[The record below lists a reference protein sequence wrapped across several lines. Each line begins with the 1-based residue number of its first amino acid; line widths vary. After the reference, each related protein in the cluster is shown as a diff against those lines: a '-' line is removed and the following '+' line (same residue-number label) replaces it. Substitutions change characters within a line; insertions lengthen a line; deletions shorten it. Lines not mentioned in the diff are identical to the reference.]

1 MSAPASPLVHLEH
14 GGARVAVSRTG
25 GHVVSWRP
33 ALGEE
38 MLYLSPLAAAHP
50 GRAIRGGVPVIFPQF
65 AGLGPLAKHG
75 FARTAD
81 WRETTPEPGEAL
93 ALELTDTPATRAL
106 WPHAFR
112 LTLGLALGGDQLRL
126 SLRVQNTG
134 DDPFSFTAA
143 LHTYLRVPDVE
154 QAALHGLIGLRY
166 HDKTAGD
173 REAQQEGPLQARGP
187 VDAVFAH
194 APDRVVL
201 RGAAGDRSVEVR
213 KRGFE
218 DLVVWNPWAEGAAAM
233 ADLPDDGF
241 RHMLCVE
248 AAQVARAVMLAPGE
262 QWEGVQEL
270 AVLGH

>member
-1 MSAPASPLVHLEH
+1 MSAAASPLFHLEH
-14 GGARVAVSRTG
+14 GGARAAVSSKG

-65 AGLGPLAKHG
+65 AGLGALPKHG

-81 WRETTPEPGEAL
+81 WREASPEPGEAL
-93 ALELTDTPATRAL
+93 VLELADTPATRAL

-112 LTLGLALGGDQLRL
+112 LTLGLALGGDQLR
-126 SLRVQNTG
+126 SRSACRTQATIRSRLRPPSTRISACRTSNGQRFMG
-134 DDPFSFTAA
+134 SRPPLPRQDRRRPGSPAGRTAA
-143 LHTYLRVPDVE
+143 GARPRRRRVRRC
-154 QAALHGLIGLRY
+154 A
-166 HDKTAGD
+166 
-173 REAQQEGPLQARGP
+173 
-187 VDAVFAH
+187 
-194 APDRVVL
+194 DRVVL

-218 DLVVWNPWAEGAAAM
+218 DLVVWNPGDEGAAAM
-233 ADLPDDGF
+233 ADLPNDGF

-248 AAQVARAVMLAPGE
+248 AAQVAQAVTLAPGE

-270 AVLGH
+270 AVLTH

>member
-1 MSAPASPLVHLEH
+1 MSAPASPLFHLEH
-14 GGARVAVSRTG
+14 GGARAAVSSKG

-65 AGLGPLAKHG
+65 AGLGPLPKHG

-93 ALELTDTPATRAL
+93 ALELADTPATRAL

-126 SLRVQNTG
+126 ALRVQNTG
-134 DDPFSFTAA
+134 DDPFAFTAA
-143 LHTYLRVPDVE
+143 LHTYLRVPDIE
-154 QAALHGLIGLRY
+154 RAALHGLDGLRY
-166 HDKTAGD
+166 RDKTDGD
-173 REAQQEGPLQARGP
+173 REAQQEGPLQVRGP
-187 VDAVFAH
+187 VDAVFAD

-218 DLVVWNPWAEGAAAM
+218 DLVVWNPGDEGAAAM
-233 ADLPDDGF
+233 ADLPNDGF

-248 AAQVARAVMLAPGE
+248 AAQVAQAVTLAPGE

-270 AVLGH
+270 AVLTH